1 MKDFDRKVFFV
12 YGGTDAKTRNDIRGI
27 VEKKRMQSLSQ
38 VMVRLALVLTLGIL
52 TMSCSVHLQRVE
64 LEFSSQ
70 SVGDSVQV
78 LVKIPLHSTCQT
90 TYHIKVSKLYSQSL

>member
-1 MKDFDRKVFFV
+1 
-12 YGGTDAKTRNDIRGI
+12 
-27 VEKKRMQSLSQ
+27 MQSLSQ
-38 VMVRLALVLTLGIL
+38 VMVRLALGLTLGIL

-78 LVKIPLHSTCQT
+78 QAKIPLGCSTCQT
-90 TYHIKVSKLYSQSL
+90 TYLIKVR

>member
-1 MKDFDRKVFFV
+1 
-12 YGGTDAKTRNDIRGI
+12 
-27 VEKKRMQSLSQ
+27 MQSSLR
-38 VMVRLALVLTLGIL
+38 VMVHLALVLILGTL

-78 LVKIPLHSTCQT
+78 QAKIPLGCSTCQM
-90 TYHIKVSKLYSQSL
+90 TYLIKVK

>member
-1 MKDFDRKVFFV
+1 
-12 YGGTDAKTRNDIRGI
+12 
-27 VEKKRMQSLSQ
+27 MQSLLQ
-38 VMVRLALVLTLGIL
+38 VMVHLALVLTLGIL

-78 LVKIPLHSTCQT
+78 QVKIPLGCSTCQT
-90 TYHIKVSKLYSQSL
+90 TYRIKVK

>member
-1 MKDFDRKVFFV
+1 
-12 YGGTDAKTRNDIRGI
+12 
-27 VEKKRMQSLSQ
+27 MQSLSQ
-38 VMVRLALVLTLGIL
+38 VMVRLALVLILGIL

-78 LVKIPLHSTCQT
+78 QAKIPLGCSTCQT
-90 TYHIKVSKLYSQSL
+90 TYRIKVR